1 MRREITLT
9 FIAAII
15 LAATITAIVADEESN
30 AYTDYDVMYNGVG
43 YDLSGVD
50 AKVVY
55 VSSIS
60 SLYIPEAFAHNGIQY
75 TVTGIDSLTGDDGTD
90 TTIRY
95 VTIPSTVW
103 SIQPDAFDGCPN
115 LRSIE
120 VSDGSSSFVSE
131 DGVLYNKNMNRLV
144 RVPQSTTDEFIVR
157 EGVTEIEDHAF
168 YDCRVE
174 QVVFSSDVRTVG
186 TEAFAECHY
195 LTDIDLG
202 EVIDIGTSAF
212 AGSSLPSVYVPS
224 TVTSMTNAFDGA
236 ANLAFINV
244 AQSNPSFY
252 SDDSGL
258 LYDDDG
264 SQLIKCPEGKQ
275 GKVNVPSGTN
285 IVGSRAFHSCSE
297 ITSVELPDSLA
308 RIESGAF
315 VGCSGLTGI
324 NIPSAVNYISS
335 NAFECMFFDEYG
347 NALAINA
354 SSLAGHTYGGDGPEQ
369 LYRDWTGALTYTVYY
384 QNTYGVSYE
393 PFHVKEGETFTLQN
407 GGGDRDGYR
416 FTGWKCDGITYPGGA
431 EVRMQDH
438 DMYFRAQWEEIVPTS
453 ISLDRTEVVMGV
465 SDHIVLEVTINPM
478 DASNTK
484 VTWRSSDPDV
494 VTVDSDGRLRA
505 VGPGVAVVTVTTEE
519 GNLRA
524 SCVVTVDNS
533 IMGMNPLILYAL
545 IAIAIIAVI
554 MVAVIFR
561 YSGKTKTI
569 NELNNLKIRPPR
581 RHLK

>member
-15 LAATITAIVADEESN
+15 LAATITAIVADEESD

-60 SLYIPEAFAHNGIQY
+60 SLYIQEAFAHNGIQY

-103 SIQPDAFDGCPN
+103 SIQPDAFDGCLN
-115 LRSIE
+115 LRSID
-120 VSDGSSSFVSE
+120 VSEDSSSFASE
-131 DGVLYNKNMNRLV
+131 DGVLYNKDKSTLV
-144 RVPQSTTDEFIVR
+144 RVPQSTTDEFVVR

-174 QVVFSSDVRTVG
+174 QVVLSSDVRTVG
-186 TEAFAECHY
+186 REAFAGCDY

-202 EVIDIGTSAF
+202 EVRTVRASAF
-212 AGSSLPSVYVPS
+212 AGSSLPFVFVPS
-224 TVTSMTNAFDGA
+224 TVTSLSNAFNGA
-236 ANLAFINV
+236 TSLVSISV
-244 AQSNPSFY
+244 SQSNASY
-252 SDDSGL
+252 SSDDSGL
-258 LYDDDG
+258 LYDGDG
-264 SQLIKCPEGKQ
+264 SNLIKCPEGKQ
-275 GKVNVPSGTN
+275 GKVKVHSGTLT
-285 IVGSRAFHSCSE
+285 IDSYAFQSCSG
-297 ITSVELPDSLA
+297 ITSVELPDSLS

-315 VGCSGLTGI
+315 SGCSGLTGI
-324 NIPSAVNYISS
+324 NIPSAVSYISS
-335 NAFECMFFDEYG
+335 SAFECMFFDEDG

-354 SSLAGHTYGGDGPEQ
+354 SSLSGHTYGGDSPEQ

-384 QNTYGVSYE
+384 QNTYGTGYE
-393 PFHVKEGETFTLQN
+393 SFRVKEGETFTLEYD
-407 GGGDRDGYR
+407 GGDRDGYR
-416 FTGWKCDGITYPGGA
+416 FTGWKYDGITYPGGA

-494 VTVDSDGRLRA
+494 VTVDSNGRLRA

-554 MVAVIFR
+554 MVAVILR